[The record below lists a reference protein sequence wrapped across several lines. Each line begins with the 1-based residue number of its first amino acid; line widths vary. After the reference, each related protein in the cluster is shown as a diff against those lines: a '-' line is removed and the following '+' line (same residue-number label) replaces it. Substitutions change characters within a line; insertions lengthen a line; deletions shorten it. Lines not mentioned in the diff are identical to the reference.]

1 MTTPGAFRGETP
13 AGRKKSGLCLCALVA
28 LCALGGAL
36 GSRSALAQSL
46 DSLVQLDIKPQPLDK
61 ALLEFGRQAHIQIMF
76 AAKFA
81 ARRMQTVRLKG
92 EYVGKEALTDLLR
105 GSDLVY
111 LDRGSTVEIV
121 RAPVAKS
128 EDHGE
133 TASASAAASDPA
145 PAPDPSPQQQQSD
158 TTASQTAGPPAP
170 GAAPEV
176 ALQQVVVTGSR
187 LFTQKTQLTP
197 SPVDTIVS
205 NAYLNEH
212 GYTSVANAL
221 NSLPEVQASITPAG
235 AQNVF
240 GVGVNYIN
248 LYGLGTNRTLDLVN
262 GLRFVSDNP
271 ANIFANQGGT
281 QVDFN
286 DFPSIFLDKIDV
298 VPASGAAVYGADA
311 VAGVANVQMLQRYEG
326 AEMRASVSNS
336 REWDAGEYN
345 VEAAFGRDFFDHKM
359 NLAFDTQYDQT
370 TALSDAQRPYTALQ
384 QGFVP
389 NPAYTGQAGVPAQIV
404 ANNIRFYGV
413 TNAGLP
419 INENTGGLITL
430 PGTQTPVQFG
440 NNGNLVPF
448 NPGVVYG
455 PAAGNGLDGN
465 PLFDSDSSGGDSY
478 NLAPS
483 SSLQAPL
490 KRALFYGIGSYDFT
504 DWLHFNTAVSFD
516 YVGARQAFN
525 QPNYSYPG
533 FGVSPTY
540 NTPAPGTAWLISSQN
555 AFLNSQAQ
563 SILNGDGIGDFYL
576 SRTNIDA
583 TPSPISAFVRT
594 LNINSV
600 LSGDFNLL
608 DRRFDWNVSYSHGQA
623 YSSYS
628 SYSFIYGNP
637 AFGVPNLL
645 GYALDSVV
653 GANGQPQCRV
663 TADNPGSTN
672 PYIKNCVPFNPFGL
686 YNNSAAA
693 INYVTANVGNTA
705 LNWQDDAQANIQAP
719 LVNLPAG
726 AARASLGLES
736 RYEYASFD
744 PSAASQEGIGYFVAT
759 PQTHGHFGTH
769 EVYGEMNVPLLGE
782 GYNWPFAHTLDLD
795 GAYRHVESS
804 LAGSND
810 AWNYGLVYAPTQD
823 VGIRLGRAST
833 YREPSL
839 QEAYSPQT
847 GAFDYGEDP
856 CQASNIN
863 SGPNPAARQRNCA
876 TAFAALGANLADF
889 TSSNVENYT
898 IPVTSG
904 GNPNLEN
911 EVAHSLNIGF
921 VLTPRW
927 VDGLSVSADY
937 IQVIVTDAIEYA
949 GVANLMEECYDSPAY
964 PSSTCADFTRQP
976 GTGQVVS
983 ANETFINEGYN
994 HLRLIQYKVEYQHSL
1009 EAFPLFNRLHNPGG
1023 ISFTTN
1029 VVDMRENNASISGKG
1044 FDTIESANTATT
1056 TNGVLPRWSINADL
1070 GYHRDP
1076 WQVHWQT
1083 FYQSRM
1089 YFDLTY
1095 TAANQLPLS
1104 IPSSTTHE
1112 LDVLYNFNEHFQIG
1126 AHVFNVFDK
1135 APPQPWAGY
1144 PVTGLGR
1151 LFELTGRAI
1160 F

>member
-1 MTTPGAFRGETP
+1 MSMRGTLRVLL
-13 AGRKKSGLCLCALVA
+13 AVCAI
-28 LCALGGAL
+28 GGAL
-36 GSRSALAQSL
+36 ASRGAMAQSL
-46 DSLVQLDIKPQPLDK
+46 DSVVQLDIAPQPLDK

-81 ARRMQTVRLKG
+81 ARRMHTARLKG
-92 EYVGKEALTDLLR
+92 EYVGKEALTELLK
-105 GSDLVY
+105 GTDLVF

-121 RAPVAKS
+121 RASVAKS
-128 EDHGE
+128 EDSGQSSGVAGAGADPP
-133 TASASAAASDPA
+133 AS
-145 PAPDPSPQQQQSD
+145 PDQSPQQQQPN
-158 TTASQTAGPPAP
+158 TTAAQPAGPPPPEAP
-170 GAAPEV
+170 AAEV
-176 ALQQVVVTGSR
+176 SLQQVVVTGSR
-187 LFTQKTQLTP
+187 LLTQQAQLTP

-221 NSLPEVQASITPAG
+221 NSLPEIQASITPAG

-311 VAGVANVQMLQRYEG
+311 VAGVANVMMLQRYEG

-336 REWDAGEYN
+336 SEWDAGEYN
-345 VEAAFGRDFFDHKM
+345 VEAALGRDFFNHKM
-359 NLAFDTQYDQT
+359 NLAFDAQYDQT
-370 TALSDAQRPYTALQ
+370 TALSDAQRPWTALQ
-384 QGFVP
+384 QGFVA
-389 NPAYTGQAGVPAQIV
+389 NPAYTGSNNVPALIV
-404 ANNIRFYGV
+404 ANNTRFYGV
-413 TNAGLP
+413 TNGGLP
-419 INENTGGLITL
+419 INPNTGGLITL
-430 PGTQTPVQFG
+430 PGTQTPVQFA

-448 NPGVVYG
+448 NPGIVYG
-455 PAAGNGLDGN
+455 PTSGNGLDGN
-465 PLFDSDSSGGDSY
+465 PLFDSNSSGGDSY
-478 NLAPS
+478 NLASS

-533 FGVSPTY
+533 FGVSPAY
-540 NTPAPGTAWLISSQN
+540 NEPAPGTAWLISSQN
-555 AFLNSQAQ
+555 AFLNPQAQ
-563 SILNGDGIGDFYL
+563 SVLAGDGIGDFYL

-600 LSGDFNLL
+600 LSGDFNLF

-628 SYSFIYGNP
+628 NYNFVYGNP
-637 AFGVPNLL
+637 AFNVPNLL

-653 GANGQPQCRV
+653 GANGQPECRV

-672 PYIKNCVPFNPFGL
+672 PYIKGCVPFNPFGVG
-686 YNNSAAA
+686 NNSAAA
-693 INYVTANVGNTA
+693 LQYVTANFGNTA

-719 LVNLPAG
+719 VVNLPAG

-736 RYEYASFD
+736 RYEYASFNPSLASLEGTGYSV
-744 PSAASQEGIGYFVAT
+744 PSAE
-759 PQTHGHFGTH
+759 THGHFATH
-769 EVYGEMNVPLLGE
+769 EVYGEMNIPLLGE
-782 GYNWPFAHTLDLD
+782 GYHWPFAHQLDLD
-795 GAYRHVESS
+795 GAYRHVDSS

-810 AWNYGLVYAPTQD
+810 AWNYGLVFAPTQD
-823 VGIRLGRAST
+823 VGFRAGRAST

-839 QEAYSPQT
+839 QEAYSPAT
-847 GAFDYGEDP
+847 NAFDYGEDP
-856 CQASNIN
+856 CQASNID
-863 SGPNPAARQRNCA
+863 SGPNPAARERNCA

-904 GNPNLEN
+904 GNPDLQN
-911 EVAHSLNIGF
+911 EVAHSLNLGI

-927 VDGLSVSADY
+927 VEGLSVSADY

-949 GVANLMEECYDSPAY
+949 GVANLMEECYDSPIY
-964 PSSTCADFTRQP
+964 PSATCADFTRQP
-976 GTGQVVS
+976 GTGQVIS

-994 HLRLIQYKVEYQHSL
+994 HLRLLQYKVEYQHGL
-1009 EAFPLFNRLHNPGG
+1009 KDLPWFNRLRNPGG

-1029 VVDMRENNASISGKG
+1029 VVDMRENNYSISGKG
-1044 FDTIESANTATT
+1044 FDVIETANTATT
-1056 TNGVLPRWSINADL
+1056 TSGVLPRWAINADL

-1076 WQVHWQT
+1076 WQFHWQT

-1089 YFDLTY
+1089 YFDLSY

-1151 LFELTGRAI
+1151 LFELTGRAM